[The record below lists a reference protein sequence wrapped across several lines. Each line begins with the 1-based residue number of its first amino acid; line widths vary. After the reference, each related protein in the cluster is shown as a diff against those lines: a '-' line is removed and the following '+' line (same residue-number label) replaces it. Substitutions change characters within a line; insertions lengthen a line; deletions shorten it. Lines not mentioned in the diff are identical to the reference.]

1 MNTNDLKNINHFF
14 HMSQTKNGVQFDPNN
29 DLWRI
34 EDSSGVANFKFNFFN
49 IPLKNKYS
57 LKNTFKWYLE
67 NHSVRHTENM
77 HKYLKILYVC
87 ILDNSEIKLFKITDT
102 DLMNFREY
110 IGKEREWY
118 LGSLSGFL
126 KKWYKMG
133 DSCLTKEAYG
143 YLQEIK
149 LKGNIKGE
157 AVATM
162 NPFNGPFTD
171 LELEL
176 IQTAINN
183 SYAKNEIKSD
193 EYILVWLFMIYG
205 SRPIQFA
212 QMKIKDVIS
221 VKQNDNSYE
230 VFINIPRAKNRKAV
244 RTEFKKR
251 VVPKAFS
258 NILFRY
264 LQEVKM
270 KIKGTLPNINEAPLF
285 LGDNLI
291 DNNEYNYEMKFHL
304 TSAQISSKIDNV
316 FNKLKLKSERTN
328 DFMHITPIRFRRTIG
343 TRTAVEGHG
352 SLIIAEILDHTDTQN
367 AQVYVE
373 SRPEIIERIDRA
385 IALHMAPIAQAFAGI
400 LVQDKSKAIRANDL
414 EADIIN
420 PTIDKT
426 CTPSGKCGSYSFCGQ
441 MSPLACYTC
450 SSFQAW
456 VDGPHEAVLQHL
468 LNERERLLKVTDYR
482 IASINDK
489 TIMAVAQVVKAC
501 QEYKEQNEIEV
512 ILDATK

>member
-1 MNTNDLKNINHFF
+1 
-14 HMSQTKNGVQFDPNN
+14 MSQTRNGVQFDPNEEQ
-29 DLWRI
+29 WRI
-34 EDSSGVANFKFNFFN
+34 TDSNKQVNFNFN
-49 IPLKNKYS
+49 RLKLKKQHKFS
-57 LKNTFKWYLE
+57 LKNSFKWYLE
-67 NHSVRHTENM
+67 NHSLTHAHNMFEQFVSLFSFFYTESTDIIKEISDVDLINYRG
-77 HKYLKILYVC
+77 YL
-87 ILDNSEIKLFKITDT
+87 
-102 DLMNFREY
+102 
-110 IGKEREWY
+110 GKEREWY
-118 LGSLSGFL
+118 IGSLSGFL

-162 NPFNGPFTD
+162 DPYDGPFTD

-183 SYAKNEIKSD
+183 SYAKNRIKTD

-244 RTEFKKR
+244 RTELKKR
-251 VVPKAFS
+251 LVPKAFS
-258 NILFRY
+258 NIFFRY
-264 LQEVKM
+264 SQEVKM

-285 LGDNLI
+285 LGNNLI
-291 DNNEYNYEMKFHL
+291 DNDEYNYEMKFHL

-328 DFMHITPIRFRRTIG
+328 DFMHIIPIRFRRTIG
-343 TRTAVEGHG
+343 TRAAVEGHG

-385 IALHMAPIAQAFAGI
+385 IALHMAPIAQAFAGT
-400 LVQDKSKAIRANDL
+400 LVKDKSKAIRANDL

-420 PTIDKT
+420 PAVDKT

-456 VDGPHEAVLQHL
+456 LDGPHEAVLQHL

-489 TIMAVAQVVKAC
+489 TILAVAQVVKAC
-501 QEYKEQNEIEV
+501 QKYKEQNGIEV
-512 ILDATK
+512 FLDAAK